1 MKRKW
6 VIFTNLMLNPLC
18 LSCATSNYATNKEYK
33 LKDYEII
40 DGDTIYCKMNNQYIG
55 LRIFGIDTP
64 EIKKSNDEKLALK
77 ENYYGQKAKQE
88 LIRLLKWKVIKIKIL
103 KIDKYQRKVVILKN
117 YQNVDVAMQLL
128 KKGLARVKYVS
139 LYKYSKPY
147 WIVDDKLIEYYY
159 KMVNLENEARKLN
172 LGIWKENLKYV
183 FHKN

>member
-1 MKRKW
+1 
-6 VIFTNLMLNPLC
+6 
-18 LSCATSNYATNKEYK
+18 
-33 LKDYEII
+33 
-40 DGDTIYCKMNNQYIG
+40 MNNQYTG

-64 EIKKSNDEKLALK
+64 EIKKSNGEKLALK

-88 LIRLLKWKVIKIKIL
+88 LIRLLKWKEIKIKIL

-117 YQNVDVAMQLL
+117 HQNIDVAMQLL

-172 LGIWKENLKYV
+172 LGIWKENLKYI